1 MVSCYKDTAAIFG
14 AVLYV
19 VPLSSLLFSTSDAS
33 EEEEDKAPE
42 TWQKVSENGPFSCFY
57 TTS

>member
-33 EEEEDKAPE
+33 KEEEDKAPE
-42 TWQKVSENGPFSCFY
+42 TWQKVSED
-57 TTS
+57 